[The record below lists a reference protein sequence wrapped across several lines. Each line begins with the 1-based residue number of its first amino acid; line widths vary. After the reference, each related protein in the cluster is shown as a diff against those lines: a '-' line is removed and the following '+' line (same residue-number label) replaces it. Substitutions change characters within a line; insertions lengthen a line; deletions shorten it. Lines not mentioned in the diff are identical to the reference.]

1 MVVTIK
7 LLHNR
12 NLYKSVFYRYFM
24 EIKDISLDEKA
35 LEKLRKPEKPW
46 NTSIEK
52 VGKEKM
58 DSLKK
63 TINEIENL
71 IKERENLSKALIN
84 EAESIKIDISN
95 FFVQNP
101 TGEQEI
107 REKIAL
113 KQKQVDISELQLNEK
128 ISCWQDVAKLKQ
140 ELRDKQKELTDKES
154 RFDMLDKILEE

>member
-1 MVVTIK
+1 
-7 LLHNR
+7 
-12 NLYKSVFYRYFM
+12 M
-24 EIKDISLDEKA
+24 EIKDISLDEKT
-35 LEKLRKPEKPW
+35 LEKLRKTEKPW

-52 VGKEKM
+52 VGKEKV
-58 DSLKK
+58 DSLKM

-71 IKERENLSKALIN
+71 IKERETLSKALIN

-140 ELRDKQKELTDKES
+140 ELREKQKELTDKES
-154 RFDMLDKILEE
+154 RFDMLDKILEED

>member
-1 MVVTIK
+1 
-7 LLHNR
+7 
-12 NLYKSVFYRYFM
+12 M
-24 EIKDISLDEKA
+24 EIKDISLDEKT

-46 NTSIEK
+46 NTSSIEK
-52 VGKEKM
+52 VGKEKV

-63 TINEIENL
+63 IINEIENL

>member
-1 MVVTIK
+1 MK
-7 LLHNR
+7 
-12 NLYKSVFYRYFM
+12 
-24 EIKDISLDEKA
+24 IKDISLAGKP
-35 LEKLRKPEKPW
+35 LEELRKGEKPW
-46 NTSIEK
+46 NTSIES
-52 VGKEKM
+52 VGKDKV

-63 TINEIENL
+63 IINEIEVL
-71 IKERENLSKALIN
+71 IKERENLSKNLIN
-84 EAESIKIDISN
+84 EAEGIKVDISN

-101 TGEQEI
+101 SGEQEI

-154 RFDMLDKILEE
+154 RFEMLDKILEE

>member
-1 MVVTIK
+1 
-7 LLHNR
+7 
-12 NLYKSVFYRYFM
+12 M
-24 EIKDISLDEKA
+24 EIKDISFDGKT
-35 LEKLRKPEKPW
+35 LEKLGKPEKPW

-63 TINEIENL
+63 TINEIEAL

-154 RFDMLDKILEE
+154 RFEMLDKILEED

>member
-1 MVVTIK
+1 
-7 LLHNR
+7 
-12 NLYKSVFYRYFM
+12 M
-24 EIKDISLDEKA
+24 EIKDISLDEKT
-35 LEKLRKPEKPW
+35 LEKLRKTGKPW

-52 VGKEKM
+52 VGKEKL

-63 TINEIENL
+63 TIAEIEFL
-71 IKERENLSKALIN
+71 IEERENLSKNLIS
-84 EAESIKIDISN
+84 EAENIKIDISN

-101 TGEQEI
+101 TGVQEI

-128 ISCWQDVAKLKQ
+128 IDCWQDVAKLKQ
-140 ELRDKQKELTDKES
+140 ELREKQKELTDKES

>member
-1 MVVTIK
+1 
-7 LLHNR
+7 
-12 NLYKSVFYRYFM
+12 M
-24 EIKDISLDEKA
+24 EIKDISFDEKI

-46 NTSIEK
+46 NTSVEK
-52 VGKEKM
+52 VGKEKV

-63 TINEIENL
+63 TIAEIEFL
-71 IKERENLSKALIN
+71 IKERESLSRNLIN

-101 TGEQEI
+101 TGVQEI

-154 RFDMLDKILEE
+154 RFDMLDKILEEN

>member
-1 MVVTIK
+1 
-7 LLHNR
+7 
-12 NLYKSVFYRYFM
+12 M
-24 EIKDISLDEKA
+24 EIKDISFDEKT

-52 VGKEKM
+52 VGKEKV

-63 TINEIENL
+63 TINEIESL
-71 IKERENLSKALIN
+71 IKERETL
-84 EAESIKIDISN
+84 KIDISN

-154 RFDMLDKILEE
+154 RFDMLDKILEED

>member
-1 MVVTIK
+1 
-7 LLHNR
+7 
-12 NLYKSVFYRYFM
+12 M
-24 EIKDISLDEKA
+24 EINDISLDENT

-52 VGKEKM
+52 VGKEKV

-63 TINEIENL
+63 TINEIEAL

-101 TGEQEI
+101 TGLQEI

-154 RFDMLDKILEE
+154 RFDMLDKILEEN